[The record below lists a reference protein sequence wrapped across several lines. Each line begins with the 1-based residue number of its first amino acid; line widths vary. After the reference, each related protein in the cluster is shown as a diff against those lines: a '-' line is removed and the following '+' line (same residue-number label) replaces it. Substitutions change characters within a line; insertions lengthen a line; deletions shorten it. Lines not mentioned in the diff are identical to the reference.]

1 MRDLTRGLGYLI
13 RGQRWV
19 ASHRRQFGLG
29 LLPGL
34 IATVLYLAILVVLI
48 CFAGDLAS
56 WATPF
61 AADWSTPWSGVLRG
75 TLAVLLVLLGLFLA
89 VITFTAVTLVIGQPF
104 YEALSEA
111 VDRSLSA
118 DGHAPESGL
127 PMWWEIWIGIRDGIR
142 ILVRA
147 TIWGV
152 MLFAAGFLPLI
163 GQTVV
168 PVLGVAVTGFFLAQE
183 LTAVAMARR
192 GVQLREQL
200 AMLRSHR
207 MLVWGFGIPL
217 AAVFLVPFVAVLLMP
232 GAVAGATLLAR
243 ELCGDDIAGATPAPG
258 PRPGSGHAGSMP

>member
-1 MRDLTRGLGYLI
+1 MRVRDLTRGFGYLL

-19 ASHRRQFGLG
+19 ATHRRTFGLG

-34 IATVLYLAILVVLI
+34 IAAVLYLALLVVLI
-48 CFAGDLAS
+48 YFAGDLVT

-61 AADWSTPWSGVLRG
+61 AADWSSPWPGVLRG
-75 TLAVLLVLLGLFLA
+75 GLAVLLVLLGLFLA

-127 PMWWEIWIGIRDGIR
+127 PMWREVWIGIRDGVR

-152 MLFAAGFLPLI
+152 LLFAAGFVPLI

-168 PVLGVAVTGFFLAQE
+168 PVVGIAVTGFFLAQE
-183 LTAVAMARR
+183 LTAVATARR
-192 GVQLREQL
+192 GMRLREHRAL
-200 AMLRSHR
+200 LHSRR

-217 AAVFLVPFVAVLLMP
+217 AAVFLVPFVAVVLMP

-243 ELCGDDIAGATPAPG
+243 ELCADETVPQ
-258 PRPGSGHAGSMP
+258 PGSVAGP